1 MRRKGSTLHDPVDV
15 SAFPD
20 RAPGRALVAAACAA
34 VVAIGLAA
42 APAASAAQESRAAGR
57 SPHPPGQVVLDTAL
71 YAGLRYRSI
80 GPTRGGRAT
89 AVSGVPG
96 KPNTFYLGATGGGV
110 WKSDDAGNT
119 WSNVSDG
126 FFSVGSIGAITVA
139 PSDPDVVYVGT
150 GSSEIRGNV
159 STGKGLYRSDDGG
172 KSWRF
177 LGLEDGG
184 AIGDI
189 RVSPRDPDLVYAAVI
204 GHPFGPNATRGVY
217 RSRDGGK
224 SWDKVLFVSDSTGFT
239 DLAMDPTNP
248 RVLYA
253 AAWRVERKPWTIIS
267 GAKEGGIW
275 KTTDGGD
282 HWRKLGGGLPDGLVG
297 KASVTV
303 SPADPDRVWA
313 LIEAAPVEKSGVYRS
328 DDAGETWRL
337 TTNAHK
343 LTQRAFYYMH
353 VFADP
358 QDPNTVYAL
367 NTSMYRSIDGGK
379 TFDRIR
385 VPHGDTHDLWINPD
399 RPDHII
405 IGDDGGG
412 QVTVNGGRT
421 WTSYYNQPTA
431 QFYRVFVDNRFPYR
445 VYGPQQDNT
454 TISVPAWAP
463 GTGELTSQGLWRTQ
477 GGGESG
483 YIAFDPEHPGLTY
496 AGSYGGVIDRMDH
509 ESGQSRDVVPYPQLA
524 LGESANYLKYRFQW
538 NAPILK
544 SRFDTS
550 VVYTAAQV
558 VLKTTDGG
566 HGWTPISPDLTRND
580 TTKGVLAGEP
590 INHEE
595 TGVEIYG
602 TVFALAEG
610 NSADV
615 LWAGSDD
622 GLVHLT
628 RDGGKSWKD
637 VTPP

>member
-1 MRRKGSTLHDPVDV
+1 MRRRGSTLDAAPHR
-15 SAFPD
+15 SA
-20 RAPGRALVAAACAA
+20 RSSRTAAHLLTAAA
-34 VVAIGLAA
+34 LAA
-42 APAASAAQESRAAGR
+42 AVGLGLASAPAPAAAQDGQAAGR
-57 SPHPPGQVVLDTAL
+57 SPHPAGKVVFDTAL
-71 YAGLRYRSI
+71 YAGLEYRSI

-96 KPNTFYLGATGGGV
+96 RPDTFYFGATGGGV
-110 WKSDDAGNT
+110 WKSDDAGNSWT
-119 WSNVSDG
+119 NVSDG
-126 FFSVGSIGAITVA
+126 WFAVGSIGAITVA

-159 STGKGLYRSDDGG
+159 STGKGIYRSDDGG
-172 KSWRF
+172 KTWGF

-189 RVSPRDPDLVYAAVI
+189 RVSPEDPDLVYAAVI
-204 GHPFGPNATRGVY
+204 GHPFGSNATRGVF
-217 RSRDGGK
+217 RSKDGGK
-224 SWDKVLFVSDSTGFT
+224 SWEKVLFVSDSTGFT
-239 DLAMDPTNP
+239 DLAMDPSNP

-267 GAKEGGIW
+267 GAREGGVW

-282 HWRKLGGGLPDGLVG
+282 HWKKLGGGLPDGLVG

-313 LIEAAPVEKSGVYRS
+313 LLEAAPVEKSGVYRS
-328 DDAGETWRL
+328 DDAGKTWRL

-358 QDPNTVYAL
+358 KDPNTVYAE
-367 NTSMYRSIDGGK
+367 NTSLYRSIDGGK
-379 TFDRIR
+379 TFDPIR
-385 VPHGDTHDLWINPD
+385 VPHGDTHDLWIDPD
-399 RPDHII
+399 LPDHLI

-412 QVTVNGGRT
+412 QVTVNGGRS
-421 WTSYYNQPTA
+421 WTTYYNQPTA
-431 QFYRVFVDNRFPYR
+431 QFYRVYVDNGFPYR
-445 VYGPQQDNT
+445 VYGPQQDNS
-454 TISVPAWAP
+454 TISVPAWRP
-463 GTGELTSQGLWRTQ
+463 GTGELTDQGVWRTM

-483 YIAFDPEHPGLTY
+483 WIAFDPDHPAVTY
-496 AGSYGGVIDRMDH
+496 AGSYGGVIDRMNH
-509 ESGQSRDVVPYPQLA
+509 QTGQSRDVVAYPELA
-524 LGESANYLKYRFQW
+524 LGESANSLKYRFQW
-538 NAPILK
+538 NAPIVK

-550 VVYTAAQV
+550 VVYHAAQY

-566 HGWTPISPDLTRND
+566 HSWTRISPDLTRND

-602 TVFALAEG
+602 TIFALAEG
-610 NSADV
+610 ARSAD
-615 LWAGSDD
+615 
-622 GLVHLT
+622 
-628 RDGGKSWKD
+628 RKS
-637 VTPP
+637 VV